1 MKMKEFL
8 GSMADLMEG
17 AERLEIGPASRV
29 VVMSDLHLGDGSRK
43 DDSRLNAAL
52 VEEALR
58 SWYLKEGYT
67 LVLNGD
73 IEELHK
79 FDLDDIM
86 RAHGSLYGVFADFAA
101 KDRLKKL
108 LGNHDLAYLL
118 EKDPPF
124 GAGHALMMEWTDG
137 RSEGFGGIP
146 PLLAFH
152 GHQAATFFTR
162 FNYLSDFIVRYLAG
176 PLKIRNADV
185 PMTSKHRF
193 RTERRIYAAARKLG
207 VIALAGHTH
216 RPLFESMSK
225 YDSLRFAIESLL
237 RRYAEERGKERNAL
251 RERIRAFAAE
261 FRALKGKERKNK
273 IRRSLYAVEEPLVPC
288 MFNSGCGT
296 GRGGITALEIRDGNL
311 ALVHWTAR
319 GRGKP
324 YIEGEARSRTVL
336 EPSGA
341 VRWVLAEDSLEY
353 IGSRMT
359 LLG

>member
-8 GSMADLMEG
+8 GSMQDLLEG
-17 AERLEIGPASRV
+17 ADRMEIGPASRV
-29 VVMSDLHLGDGSRK
+29 VVLSDLHLGDGSRK
-43 DDSRLNAAL
+43 DDSRGNAGL
-52 VEEALR
+52 VASVLEK
-58 SWYLKEGYT
+58 WYLPEGYI

-79 FDLDDIM
+79 FDLADILC
-86 RAHGSLYGVFADFAA
+86 AHAELYRIFGLFSAEG
-101 KDRLKKL
+101 RLHKL
-108 LGNHDLAYLL
+108 LGNHDLSYLL
-118 EKDPPF
+118 EDEQPLP
-124 GAGHALMMEWTDG
+124 AGHALRMEWRNGDG
-137 RSEGFGGIP
+137 EAIP

-162 FNYLSDFIVRYLAG
+162 FNYISDFIVRYLAG

-185 PMTSKHRF
+185 PMTNKHRY
-193 RTERRIYAAARKLG
+193 RTERSIYAAARKLG

-225 YDSLRFAIESLL
+225 YDSLRFSIEALL
-237 RRYAEERGKERNAL
+237 RRYAVERGAGRKEL
-251 RERIRAFAAE
+251 CDRIKAIVAE

-273 IRRSLYAVEEPLVPC
+273 LKRTLYAVEEPLVPC

-296 GRGGITALEIRDGNL
+296 GRRGITALEIRDGNL
-311 ALVHWTAR
+311 ALVHWTAK

-324 YIEGEARSRTVL
+324 YIEGEARSRTEL
-336 EPSGA
+336 GDGQA
-341 VRWVLAEDSLEY
+341 QRWVLAEDSLEY
-353 IGSRMT
+353 IGARMA